1 MTSLAEGSVIAGRY
15 RLERMLARGGM
26 GSIWVARHLQL
37 DVGVAV
43 KLMASEYAASTTARA
58 RFEREARAAAQL
70 KIPNVVH
77 VHDYGIEDDTPF
89 LVMELLEGEDL
100 ETRLAREGRLTG
112 AATLTIVTQ
121 VCKAL
126 RRAHEMGIIHRDLKP
141 ANLFLSRQDEDE
153 LVKVLDFGIA
163 KAEGMLLAGK
173 ETKTGTLVGSPYY
186 MSPEQVRRSKSL
198 DRRSDLWSIGV
209 IIYRCLTGRLPFPGE
224 EIGEVF
230 VAICTEDFPLPS
242 SLAPELGPEVDR
254 FFARALMRD
263 PEHRFQS
270 ASELAEAFHA
280 AIHLPGAEIR
290 APQPSAPAEGALLP
304 LADHD
309 DAPGTEVAGP
319 GTIRM
324 APGAPG
330 TAPGAMG
337 TAPGAIGMAPGAIGM
352 APGAIGMA
360 PGAIGMAP
368 GAIGMAP
375 GAIGMAPG
383 AIGMAPGAM
392 DAGPGAKA
400 ASPDAFAS
408 TLRGGAASVPHRSPG
423 SGGAEGGAPPFEATA
438 TTLAPSGETL
448 VVPPAGARRRWVP
461 LALGAL
467 ALALGLA
474 TYAVLRAPAPG
485 DAPAPRLDQA
495 ASEPPAAA
503 PPATAPVVTATEPL
517 PAASHSA
524 SAAPGASS
532 APAAPAGAPASA
544 DAPQRPSPSSTKGA
558 PQPARPRIPRD
569 DPTDHM

>member
-126 RRAHEMGIIHRDLKP
+126 RRAHETGVIHRDLKP

-198 DRRSDLWSIGV
+198 DRRSDLWSVGV

-280 AIHLPGAEIR
+280 AVHLPGAQIR
-290 APQPSAPAEGALLP
+290 APQPSAPAEGAPHP
-304 LADHD
+304 LAGHD
-309 DAPGTEVAGP
+309 GASGTAVASP
-319 GTIRM
+319 ETIRM
-324 APGAPG
+324 APGAI
-330 TAPGAMG
+330 G
-337 TAPGAIGMAPGAIGM
+337 TAPGAIGTAPGAIGT
-352 APGAIGMA
+352 APGAIA
-360 PGAIGMAP
+360 
-368 GAIGMAP
+368 
-375 GAIGMAPG
+375 
-383 AIGMAPGAM
+383 
-392 DAGPGAKA
+392 AGPGANA

-408 TLRGGAASVPHRSPG
+408 TLRGGAASVPHRSSS

-438 TTLAPSGETL
+438 STLAPSGETL

-467 ALALGLA
+467 AIVLGLG

-532 APAAPAGAPASA
+532 APAAPAAAPTSV
-544 DAPQRPSPSSTKGA
+544 DAPQRPSPSSTKA
-558 PQPARPRIPRD
+558 TPQPARPRIPRD

>member
-15 RLERMLARGGM
+15 RLERVLARGGM
-26 GSIWVARHLQL
+26 GAIWVARHLQL

-43 KLMASEYAASTTARA
+43 KLMAPEYAASTTARA

-77 VHDYGIEDDTPF
+77 VHDYGIEEDTPF

-126 RRAHEMGIIHRDLKP
+126 RRAHEMGVIHRDLKP

-198 DRRSDLWSIGV
+198 DRRSDLWSVGV

-230 VAICTEDFPLPS
+230 VAICTEDAPLAS
-242 SLAPELGPEVDR
+242 SLAPELGPDVDR

-280 AIHLPGAEIR
+280 AVHLPGAEIR
-290 APQPSAPAEGALLP
+290 ASQPSAPAEGALPP
-304 LADHD
+304 LAGHD
-309 DAPGTEVAGP
+309 
-319 GTIRM
+319 
-324 APGAPG
+324 GASG
-330 TAPGAMG
+330 TAVAS
-337 TAPGAIGMAPGAIGM
+337 PGAIGMAPGAIGM

-360 PGAIGMAP
+360 PGAIGV
-368 GAIGMAP
+368 
-375 GAIGMAPG
+375 APG

-392 DAGPGAKA
+392 AAGPGAMA

-408 TLRGGAASVPHRSPG
+408 TLRGGAASVPHRSPS
-423 SGGAEGGAPPFEATA
+423 SGGMEGGAPPFEATA
-438 TTLAPSGETL
+438 STLAPSGETL
-448 VVPPAGARRRWVP
+448 VMPPAGARRRWVP
-461 LALGAL
+461 LALGAI
-467 ALALGLA
+467 AIALGLV

-495 ASEPPAAA
+495 ASEPPVAA
-503 PPATAPVVTATEPL
+503 PPATAPVITATEPL

-532 APAAPAGAPASA
+532 APAAPATAPAP
-544 DAPQRPSPSSTKGA
+544 APQRPSTSSTKET
-558 PQPARPRIPRD
+558 PQPSRPRIPRD

>member
-126 RRAHEMGIIHRDLKP
+126 RRAHEMGVIHRDLKP

-198 DRRSDLWSIGV
+198 DRRSDLWSVGV

-280 AIHLPGAEIR
+280 AVHLPGGQIR
-290 APQPSAPAEGALLP
+290 AHQPSTPAEGALHA
-304 LADHD
+304 LAGHD
-309 DAPGTEVAGP
+309 GAPGTAVASPGAIGVAPGALDTPP

-324 APGAPG
+324 TPGA
-330 TAPGAMG
+330 T
-337 TAPGAIGMAPGAIGM
+337 GMAPGAT
-352 APGAIGMA
+352 
-360 PGAIGMAP
+360 GMAP

-392 DAGPGAKA
+392 AAGPGANA

-438 TTLAPSGETL
+438 STLAPSGETL

-467 ALALGLA
+467 AIALGLGA
-474 TYAVLRAPAPG
+474 YAVLRAPASG

-532 APAAPAGAPASA
+532 APAAPAAAPASV
-544 DAPQRPSPSSTKGA
+544 DAPRRPAPPSTKGT

>member
-126 RRAHEMGIIHRDLKP
+126 RRAHETGIIHRDLKP

-153 LVKVLDFGIA
+153 LVKILDFGIA

-198 DRRSDLWSIGV
+198 DRRSDLWSVGV

-290 APQPSAPAEGALLP
+290 APQPSAPAEGALHP
-304 LADHD
+304 LAGHD
-309 DAPGTEVAGP
+309 GASGTAVASP
-319 GTIRM
+319 ETIRM
-324 APGAPG
+324 APGAIG
-330 TAPGAMG
+330 VAPGAIG
-337 TAPGAIGMAPGAIGM
+337 VAPGAIGVAPGAIGMAPGT
-352 APGAIGMA
+352 
-360 PGAIGMAP
+360 
-368 GAIGMAP
+368 
-375 GAIGMAPG
+375 IGMAPG

-392 DAGPGAKA
+392 VAAGPGAMA

-438 TTLAPSGETL
+438 STLAPSGETL
-448 VVPPAGARRRWVP
+448 IVPPAGARRRWVP

-467 ALALGLA
+467 ALALGLG

-503 PPATAPVVTATEPL
+503 PPAAAPVVTATEPL

-532 APAAPAGAPASA
+532 APAAPAAAPASV
-544 DAPQRPSPSSTKGA
+544 DAPRRPSPSSTKGT
-558 PQPARPRIPRD
+558 PQPTRPRIPRD

>member
-112 AATLTIVTQ
+112 VATQTIVTQ

-126 RRAHEMGIIHRDLKP
+126 RRAHEMGVIHRDLKP

-198 DRRSDLWSIGV
+198 DRRSDLWSVGV

-280 AIHLPGAEIR
+280 AVHLPGAQIR
-290 APQPSAPAEGALLP
+290 APQPSALAEGALHP
-304 LADHD
+304 LAGHD
-309 DAPGTEVAGP
+309 GASGTAVSSPGAIGMDPGALETPP

-324 APGAPG
+324 
-330 TAPGAMG
+330 T
-337 TAPGAIGMAPGAIGM
+337 PGAIGMAPGAIGM
-352 APGAIGMA
+352 APGAIGMT

-368 GAIGMAP
+368 GAN
-375 GAIGMAPG
+375 
-383 AIGMAPGAM
+383 
-392 DAGPGAKA
+392 A

-408 TLRGGAASVPHRSPG
+408 TLRGAAASLPHRSSS

-438 TTLAPSGETL
+438 STLAPSGETL

-467 ALALGLA
+467 ALALALG
-474 TYAVLRAPAPG
+474 TYAVLRATAPG

-517 PAASHSA
+517 PAPSHSA

-532 APAAPAGAPASA
+532 APASPAVAPTSV
-544 DAPQRPSPSSTKGA
+544 DAPQRPSPSSTKA
-558 PQPARPRIPRD
+558 TPQPARPRIPRD

>member
-100 ETRLAREGRLTG
+100 ETRLAREGRLTE

-126 RRAHEMGIIHRDLKP
+126 RRAHEMGVIHRDLKP

-198 DRRSDLWSIGV
+198 DRRSDLWSVGV

-280 AIHLPGAEIR
+280 AVHLPGAQIR
-290 APQPSAPAEGALLP
+290 APQPSAPAEGALHP
-304 LADHD
+304 LAGHD
-309 DAPGTEVAGP
+309 GASGTAVASP
-319 GTIRM
+319 ETIRM
-324 APGAPG
+324 APGAIG
-330 TAPGAMG
+330 V
-337 TAPGAIGMAPGAIGM
+337 APGAIGVAPGAIGV
-352 APGAIGMA
+352 APGAIGVA
-360 PGAIGMAP
+360 PGAIGVAP
-368 GAIGMAP
+368 GAIGV
-375 GAIGMAPG
+375 
-383 AIGMAPGAM
+383 APGAM
-392 DAGPGAKA
+392 AAGPGAMA

-408 TLRGGAASVPHRSPG
+408 TLRGGVASVPHRSPG

-438 TTLAPSGETL
+438 STLAPSGETL
-448 VVPPAGARRRWVP
+448 IVPPAGARRRWVP

-467 ALALGLA
+467 AIALGLG

-532 APAAPAGAPASA
+532 APAAPAAAPTSV
-544 DAPQRPSPSSTKGA
+544 DAPQRPSPSSTKA
-558 PQPARPRIPRD
+558 TPQPARPRIPRD

>member
-126 RRAHEMGIIHRDLKP
+126 RRAHETGIIHRDLKP

-153 LVKVLDFGIA
+153 LVKILDFGIA

-198 DRRSDLWSIGV
+198 DRRSDLWSVGV

-290 APQPSAPAEGALLP
+290 APQPSAPAEGALHP
-304 LADHD
+304 LAGHD
-309 DAPGTEVAGP
+309 GASGTAVASP
-319 GTIRM
+319 ETIRM
-324 APGAPG
+324 APGALG
-330 TAPGAMG
+330 VAPGALG
-337 TAPGAIGMAPGAIGM
+337 VAPGTIGMAPGT
-352 APGAIGMA
+352 
-360 PGAIGMAP
+360 
-368 GAIGMAP
+368 
-375 GAIGMAPG
+375 
-383 AIGMAPGAM
+383 IGMAPGAM
-392 DAGPGAKA
+392 VAAGPGAIA

-438 TTLAPSGETL
+438 STLAPSGETL
-448 VVPPAGARRRWVP
+448 IVPPAGARRRWVP

-467 ALALGLA
+467 AIALGLG

-532 APAAPAGAPASA
+532 APAAPAAAPASV
-544 DAPQRPSPSSTKGA
+544 DAPRRPSPSSTKG
-558 PQPARPRIPRD
+558 
-569 DPTDHM
+569 T

>member
-126 RRAHEMGIIHRDLKP
+126 RRAHETGVIHRDLKP

-198 DRRSDLWSIGV
+198 DRRSDLWSVGV

-254 FFARALMRD
+254 FFSRALMRD

-280 AIHLPGAEIR
+280 AIHLPGAQIR
-290 APQPSAPAEGALLP
+290 APQPSAPAEGALHP
-304 LADHD
+304 LAGHD
-309 DAPGTEVAGP
+309 VAS
-319 GTIRM
+319 
-324 APGAPG
+324 G
-330 TAPGAMG
+330 TAVAS
-337 TAPGAIGMAPGAIGM
+337 PGAIGMDPGALETP
-352 APGAIGMA
+352 PGTIR
-360 PGAIGMAP
+360 MAP

-392 DAGPGAKA
+392 AAGQGATA
-400 ASPDAFAS
+400 TSPDASAS

-423 SGGAEGGAPPFEATA
+423 SGGADGGAPPFEATA
-438 TTLAPSGETL
+438 STLAPSGETL

-467 ALALGLA
+467 ALALALGA
-474 TYAVLRAPAPG
+474 YAVLRAPALG

-532 APAAPAGAPASA
+532 APAAPAAAPASV
-544 DAPQRPSPSSTKGA
+544 DAPRRPSPASTKGT
-558 PQPARPRIPRD
+558 PQPARPSIPRD

>member
-126 RRAHEMGIIHRDLKP
+126 RRAHETGVIHRDLKP

-198 DRRSDLWSIGV
+198 DRRSDLWSVGV

-280 AIHLPGAEIR
+280 AIHPPGAEIR
-290 APQPSAPAEGALLP
+290 AHQPSAPSEGAP
-304 LADHD
+304 HPPAGHD
-309 DAPGTEVAGP
+309 GASGTAVASPGTMGVGPGAIETPP

-324 APGAPG
+324 APGAIG
-330 TAPGAMG
+330 V
-337 TAPGAIGMAPGAIGM
+337 APGAIGVAPGT
-352 APGAIGMA
+352 P
-360 PGAIGMAP
+360 
-368 GAIGMAP
+368 
-375 GAIGMAPG
+375 
-383 AIGMAPGAM
+383 GMAPGAM
-392 DAGPGAKA
+392 AAGPGAMAAGPGANA

-438 TTLAPSGETL
+438 STLAPSGETL

-467 ALALGLA
+467 ALALGLGA
-474 TYAVLRAPAPG
+474 YAVLRAPAPG

-532 APAAPAGAPASA
+532 APAAPAAAPASV
-544 DAPQRPSPSSTKGA
+544 DAPQRPSPSSTKST
-558 PQPARPRIPRD
+558 PQPTRPRIPRD

>member
-37 DVGVAV
+37 DASVAI
-43 KLMASEYAASTTARA
+43 KLMAPEYATSTTARA

-77 VHDYGIEDDTPF
+77 VHDYGIADDTPF

-126 RRAHEMGIIHRDLKP
+126 RRAHETGIIHRDLKP

-198 DRRSDLWSIGV
+198 DRRSDLWSVGV

-280 AIHLPGAEIR
+280 AIHLAGVETR
-290 APQPSAPAEGALLP
+290 APQPSAPAEGAPHP
-304 LADHD
+304 LAGHD
-309 DAPGTEVAGP
+309 GASGTAVASP
-319 GTIRM
+319 ETIRM
-324 APGAPG
+324 APGA
-330 TAPGAMG
+330 
-337 TAPGAIGMAPGAIGM
+337 IGV
-352 APGAIGMA
+352 
-360 PGAIGMAP
+360 
-368 GAIGMAP
+368 AP

-392 DAGPGAKA
+392 AAGPGANA

-438 TTLAPSGETL
+438 STLAPSGETL

-467 ALALGLA
+467 AIALGLGA
-474 TYAVLRAPAPG
+474 YAVLRAPAPG
-485 DAPAPRLDQA
+485 DAPASRLDQA

-517 PAASHSA
+517 PAASQSA

-532 APAAPAGAPASA
+532 APAAPAAASA
-544 DAPQRPSPSSTKGA
+544 SVHAPQRPSPPSTKA
-558 PQPARPRIPRD
+558 TPQPARPRIPRD

>member
-1 MTSLAEGSVIAGRY
+1 
-15 RLERMLARGGM
+15 MLARGGM

-126 RRAHEMGIIHRDLKP
+126 RRAHETGIIHRDLKP

-153 LVKVLDFGIA
+153 LVKILDFGIA

-198 DRRSDLWSIGV
+198 DRRSDLWSVGV

-290 APQPSAPAEGALLP
+290 APQPSALAEGALLP
-304 LADHD
+304 LAGHD
-309 DAPGTEVAGP
+309 GASGTAVAASPETIRMAPGAIGTAPGAIGTAPGAIGTAPGAIGTAPGALETPP

-324 APGAPG
+324 APGAIG
-330 TAPGAMG
+330 VAPGAMA
-337 TAPGAIGMAPGAIGM
+337 T
-352 APGAIGMA
+352 
-360 PGAIGMAP
+360 
-368 GAIGMAP
+368 
-375 GAIGMAPG
+375 
-383 AIGMAPGAM
+383 
-392 DAGPGAKA
+392 GPGANA
-400 ASPDAFAS
+400 ASPEAFAS

-438 TTLAPSGETL
+438 STLAP
-448 VVPPAGARRRWVP
+448 
-461 LALGAL
+461 
-467 ALALGLA
+467 
-474 TYAVLRAPAPG
+474 
-485 DAPAPRLDQA
+485 
-495 ASEPPAAA
+495 
-503 PPATAPVVTATEPL
+503 
-517 PAASHSA
+517 
-524 SAAPGASS
+524 
-532 APAAPAGAPASA
+532 
-544 DAPQRPSPSSTKGA
+544 
-558 PQPARPRIPRD
+558 
-569 DPTDHM
+569 

>member
-37 DVGVAV
+37 DASVAI
-43 KLMASEYAASTTARA
+43 KLMAPEYAASTTARA

-77 VHDYGIEDDTPF
+77 VHDYGIADDTPF

-126 RRAHEMGIIHRDLKP
+126 RRAHETGIIHRDLKP

-198 DRRSDLWSIGV
+198 DRRSDLWSVGV

-242 SLAPELGPEVDR
+242 SMAPELGPEVDR

-280 AIHLPGAEIR
+280 AIHLHGAEIR
-290 APQPSAPAEGALLP
+290 APQPSAPAEGALHP
-304 LADHD
+304 LAGHD
-309 DAPGTEVAGP
+309 GAPGTAVASP

-324 APGAPG
+324 APGA
-330 TAPGAMG
+330 TG

-360 PGAIGMAP
+360 PGAIGV
-368 GAIGMAP
+368 
-375 GAIGMAPG
+375 
-383 AIGMAPGAM
+383 APGAM
-392 DAGPGAKA
+392 AAGPGAKA

-408 TLRGGAASVPHRSPG
+408 TLRGGAASAPHRSAG

-438 TTLAPSGETL
+438 STLAPSGETL

-467 ALALGLA
+467 AISLGLGA
-474 TYAVLRAPAPG
+474 YAVLRAPAPG
-485 DAPAPRLDQA
+485 AAPAPRLDQA
-495 ASEPPAAA
+495 ASEPPVAA

-532 APAAPAGAPASA
+532 APAAPAAASA
-544 DAPQRPSPSSTKGA
+544 SVDAPQRPSPSSTKGT

>member
-126 RRAHEMGIIHRDLKP
+126 RRAHETGVIHRDLKP

-153 LVKVLDFGIA
+153 LLKVLDFGIA

-280 AIHLPGAEIR
+280 AIHVHHPPGAEIR
-290 APQPSAPAEGALLP
+290 APQPSAPAEGALHP
-304 LADHD
+304 LAGHD
-309 DAPGTEVAGP
+309 GASGTAVASPGAIETPP
-319 GTIRM
+319 GTIR
-324 APGAPG
+324 
-330 TAPGAMG
+330 
-337 TAPGAIGMAPGAIGM
+337 
-352 APGAIGMA
+352 
-360 PGAIGMAP
+360 
-368 GAIGMAP
+368 
-375 GAIGMAPG
+375 MAPG

-392 DAGPGAKA
+392 AAGPGANA

-408 TLRGGAASVPHRSPG
+408 TLRGGAASAPHRSPG
-423 SGGAEGGAPPFEATA
+423 SGGAEGGSPPFEATA
-438 TTLAPSGETL
+438 STLAPSGETL
-448 VVPPAGARRRWVP
+448 VLPPAGARRRWVP

-467 ALALGLA
+467 AIALGLGA
-474 TYAVLRAPAPG
+474 YAVLRAPAPG
-485 DAPAPRLDQA
+485 DAPAPHLDQA

-524 SAAPGASS
+524 SAAPAASS
-532 APAAPAGAPASA
+532 APAAPAAAPASV
-544 DAPQRPSPSSTKGA
+544 DAPQRPSPPSTKGT